1 MTAIPP
7 LEETVSR
14 RVQYLRV
21 FILGFSAFIFNTTEF
36 VPVGLLTDIAESFA
50 IAPAQVGWMLTI
62 YAWIV
67 ALMSLPMMLLT
78 RNMER
83 KTLLLALFTL
93 FIVSHLLTVFAW
105 NYGALLVSRI
115 GIAFAHAVF
124 WSITA
129 SIAIRVA
136 PPGKE
141 TFALSV
147 LATGTG
153 LAMVL
158 GVPAG
163 RIIGQLLGWRAT
175 FAVITLVALV
185 VAVILLSLLPK
196 LPSLFSGSLSKV
208 PEVFRNRILLGMYL
222 FIFVIFSAHYTA
234 YSYIEPFLQ
243 QVGAVSEHFTT
254 LILLLFGVAGI
265 GGSILFSQFGDRAN
279 TLMLVISAVMASV
292 CMLALYF
299 VAQHANGLIFTILLW
314 GAAMMIIGLSM
325 QIKVL
330 SVDSSAADII
340 MSLYSGI
347 INLGIGAGALL
358 GGQAILLIGL
368 PSVGFSGAFLGA
380 LALVI
385 LVLLLKAIQVRQVSL
400 NGH

>member
-36 VPVGLLTDIAESFA
+36 VPVGLLSDIADSFT

-78 RNMER
+78 RNFER
-83 KTLLLALFTL
+83 KTLLLSLFVL
-93 FIVSHLLTVFAW
+93 FNVSHLLTVFAW
-105 NYGALLVSRI
+105 SYGALLVSRI
-115 GIAFAHAVF
+115 GIAFAHAIF

-158 GVPAG
+158 GVPVG
-163 RIIGQLLGWRAT
+163 RIIGQWLGWRVT
-175 FAVITLVALV
+175 FAVITVIAIV
-185 VAVILLSLLPK
+185 VAVSLFSLLPK

-208 PEVFRNRILLGMYL
+208 PEILKNRILLGMYL

-243 QVGAVSEHFTT
+243 QIGLVSEHFTT

-265 GGSILFSQFGDRAN
+265 AGSILFSQLGDRAN
-279 TLMLVISAVMASV
+279 TLMLVISSV
-292 CMLALYF
+292 VVSFCMLSLF
-299 VAQHANGLIFTILLW
+299 FTVQHSTWLIVVILLW
-314 GAAMMIIGLSM
+314 GAAIMIIGLSM

-330 SVDSSAADII
+330 SIDNSAADII

-347 INLGIGAGALL
+347 INLGIGAGALM
-358 GGQAILLIGL
+358 GGQAILLMGL
-368 PSVGFSGAFLGA
+368 PSVGFSGAALGVLA
-380 LALVI
+380 LAI
-385 LVLLLKAIQVRQVSL
+385 LIILFGAIRDTR
-400 NGH
+400 

>member
-36 VPVGLLTDIAESFA
+36 VPVGLLSDIADSFA

-67 ALMSLPMMLLT
+67 AVMSLPMMLLT
-78 RNMER
+78 RNFER
-83 KTLLLALFTL
+83 KTLLLSLFVL

-105 NYGALLVSRI
+105 NYSALLVSRI
-115 GIAFAHAVF
+115 GIAFAHAIF

-158 GVPAG
+158 GVPVG

-175 FAVITLVALV
+175 FAVITAIAIV
-185 VAVILLSLLPK
+185 VAVVLFSLLPR

-208 PEVFRNRILLGMYL
+208 PEILKNRILLGMYV

-234 YSYIEPFLQ
+234 YSYIEPFLKEIGSASGQ
-243 QVGAVSEHFTT
+243 FTT
-254 LILLLFGVAGI
+254 LVLLLFGLAGI
-265 GGSILFSQFGDRAN
+265 FGSVLFSYFGERAN
-279 TLMLVISAVMASV
+279 TLMLLSGVIIVSLSMSIV
-292 CMLALYF
+292 YF
-299 VAQHANGLIFTILLW
+299 VAPSASLLIVCVLLW
-314 GAAMMIIGLSM
+314 GASLMVIGLSM
-325 QIKVL
+325 QIRVLKV
-330 SVDSSAADII
+330 DDTAADII

-347 INLGIGAGALL
+347 INLGIGAGALI
-358 GGQAILLIGL
+358 GGQVIQLVGL
-368 PSVGFSGAFLGA
+368 GSVGFTGAILG
-380 LALVI
+380 LCALVVI
-385 LVLLLKAIQVRQVSL
+385 LTLLKRIKTTVE
-400 NGH
+400 

>member
-36 VPVGLLTDIAESFA
+36 VPVGLLSDIADSFA

-67 ALMSLPMMLLT
+67 AVMSLPMMLLT
-78 RNMER
+78 RNFER
-83 KTLLLALFTL
+83 KTLLLSLFVL

-105 NYGALLVSRI
+105 SYGALLVSRI
-115 GIAFAHAVF
+115 GIAFAHAIF

-158 GVPAG
+158 GVPVG
-163 RIIGQLLGWRAT
+163 RIIGQLLGWRMT
-175 FAVITLVALV
+175 FAVITVIAIM
-185 VAVILLSLLPK
+185 VAVVLFSLLPK

-208 PEVFRNRILLGMYL
+208 PEILKNRILLGMYV

-243 QVGAVSEHFTT
+243 QIGLVSEHFTT

-265 GGSILFSQFGDRAN
+265 FGSILFSQLGDRAN
-279 TLMLVISAVMASV
+279 TLMLVISSIVV
-292 CMLALYF
+292 TFCMLSLF
-299 VAQHANGLIFTILLW
+299 FTVQHSTWLIVGILCW

-330 SVDSSAADII
+330 SIDSSAADII

-347 INLGIGAGALL
+347 INLGIGAGALI
-358 GGQAILLIGL
+358 GGQAIFLLGL
-368 PSVGFSGAFLGA
+368 PSVGFTGAVLGVV
-380 LALVI
+380 ALVI
-385 LVLLLKAIQVRQVSL
+385 LTLLLKAIRRRQATT
-400 NGH
+400 H